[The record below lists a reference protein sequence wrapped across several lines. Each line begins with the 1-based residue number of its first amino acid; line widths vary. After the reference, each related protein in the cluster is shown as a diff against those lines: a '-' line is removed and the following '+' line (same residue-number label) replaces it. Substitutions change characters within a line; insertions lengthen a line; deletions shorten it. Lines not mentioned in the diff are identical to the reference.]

1 MSADRGAPRL
11 ALFAY
16 GSLVS
21 PESAAATLGR
31 VPVRPAPVRL
41 PGWRRRWSQVRDN
54 VAVEKTFARRS
65 DGTVPRHVLGLNLEP
80 SDVDAVAP
88 NGVLLEVSED
98 ELRRLDVREMR
109 YDRIEV
115 EALAGFDRVFTYTA
129 KPANRVAEPPPGAV
143 VIEAYVQGVER
154 AFAALGAEQL
164 ALFRETTG
172 PPPVA
177 VVEAALVRD
186 RIPPGNPR
194 EW

>member
-1 MSADRGAPRL
+1 MRPDRAAPRL

-21 PESAAATLGR
+21 PESASATLGR
-31 VPVRPAPVRL
+31 TPARPTPARL
-41 PGWRRRWSQVRDN
+41 HGWRRRWSQVRDN

-65 DGTVPRHVLGLNLEP
+65 DGTVPRHVLGLNLERT
-80 SDVDAVAP
+80 DVDAVAP
-88 NGVLLEVSED
+88 NGVLLEVTED

-115 EALAGFDRVFTYTA
+115 EPLAGFDRVFTYTA
-129 KPANRVAEPPPGAV
+129 KRANRAADPPPGAV

-172 PPPVA
+172 PPPVEVIA
-177 VVEAALVRD
+177 AALVRD
-186 RIPPGNPR
+186 HIPPGNPR